1 MTTLSRGVATQWF
14 LLLVV
19 YDMENFTSTMRPTNS
34 ASTISLIPFTVRS
47 LTKPGILA
55 SKHLRQ

>member
-1 MTTLSRGVATQWF
+1 MTILSPGVAIQWF
-14 LLLVV
+14 LLLVA
-19 YDMENFTSTMRPTNS
+19 YATENFSSTMRPTNS